1 MKINPL
7 PKNVSKKV
15 IMNDDI
21 TSVLKPETPPKLI
34 KKHKYK
40 LSYPTV
46 RSSLNQTK
54 NRESL

>member
-7 PKNVSKKV
+7 HKNISKK
-15 IMNDDI
+15 IMMNDDI
-21 TSVLKPETPPKLI
+21 SGVLKPETPPKLI

-46 RSSLNQTK
+46 RSSL
-54 NRESL
+54 